1 MSSPQITSGRRSAFS
16 LHSHAEVHQKGEVLG
31 NDTPAEINVM
41 KLTAPHGLLNAPLFP
56 PLCICAIK
64 TLPLHKAPALL
75 SAAAVEARFSAA
87 QCSRTRAYGR
97 ESDLHHIRDTAT
109 GHVGRVVNG
118 LSKAVLKRLT
128 QLVVR
133 VNKHNNRALSSIQ
146 HVLLY
151 GGLKGIE
158 AAEDQLVV
166 ARGLQ

>member
-1 MSSPQITSGRRSAFS
+1 METQY
-16 LHSHAEVHQKGEVLG
+16 
-31 NDTPAEINVM
+31 
-41 KLTAPHGLLNAPLFP
+41 
-56 PLCICAIK
+56 
-64 TLPLHKAPALL
+64 
-75 SAAAVEARFSAA
+75 
-87 QCSRTRAYGR
+87 SRTCAYGL

-109 GHVGRVVNG
+109 DHVGCVVNG

-133 VNKHNNRALSSIQ
+133 VNKHNNQALSSIQ

-158 AAEDQLVV
+158 ASEDQLVV